1 MKRQASCEAS
11 VCVWGSVG
19 EWGECE
25 VTPHRSPKNFKGVDQ
40 LGLDKGTM

>member
-11 VCVWGSVG
+11 VWGGSVG

-40 LGLDKGTM
+40 LGLDKETM